1 MDALLVGF
9 IVFDIFILFL
19 IFRFMT
25 KKLERKIDLVEKMQ
39 RTKWK
44 KDEAKFRDA
53 FASEEE

>member
-9 IVFDIFILFL
+9 IAFDIFILFL

-25 KKLERKIDLVEKMQ
+25 KKLESKMELVEKMQ

-44 KDEAKFRDA
+44 KDEAKYRAA

>member
-39 RTKWK
+39 RTKWR

>member
-1 MDALLVGF
+1 MDALFVGF
-9 IVFDIFILFL
+9 IAFDIFILFL

-25 KKLERKIDLVEKMQ
+25 KKLGRKIELVEKMQ
-39 RTKWK
+39 RTKWQ

>member
-1 MDALLVGF
+1 MDALLVSF
-9 IVFDIFILFL
+9 IAFDIFMLFL
-19 IFRFMT
+19 IFRFLT
-25 KKLERKIDLVEKMQ
+25 KKLGRKIELVEKMQ